1 MINDCSLHLLVKQE
15 RANILKFGDDMATG
29 MFVVK
34 GFDRENQGDFWDLR
48 AIRLGDHFRRRS

>member
-1 MINDCSLHLLVKQE
+1 LLVKKE
-15 RANILKFGDDMATG
+15 KAKVVKVGYGTITG

-48 AIRLGDHFRRRS
+48 AMRLGDHFRRRS